1 VCGVLSLYRF
11 SVRRVSSRIRTGNL
25 VEYAGSP
32 WRVLRVLGVE
42 AVLVRSDTGAEVSVD
57 PLAIRFPEACPALPS
72 LLVTDE
78 LAYSEDNWAE
88 ATRRH
93 DLVTALA
100 GKASR
105 TTADVATAAM
115 SLGVTPRHVWG
126 LLRRSRAN
134 GLEIAGFLP
143 SRRRPRAMRLG
154 SGTEAIIEQA
164 IDRHYAKLSRPGL
177 QSLVREVAGR
187 CKAADLPSPSAKA
200 VKARVRARDQVWL
213 ARRREGPGKARSL
226 ALLTGA
232 HPGAAAPWERVQI
245 DSTPCDIRLVAE
257 TERTVIGRPTITFAI
272 DIYSRTILGF
282 SVSLQSA
289 STITVATC
297 LAHACLPKRDWL
309 AQRDLANVHW
319 PVWGKPLVL
328 EYDQGPENE
337 AKGIQRGLRLHGIR
351 SKVRQ
356 KGHPEHHGTIER
368 LIGTMMRRIH
378 ERRGTTFGSINERGD
393 AEPDRL
399 ACLSLPELEQV
410 VVLEI
415 DHYNHS
421 AHAGISDRPLDR
433 YLAWYQQPNLPDDQR
448 IPPLLP
454 AGRFLLDF
462 LPYERRRLVRT
473 GFRLFRVDYSARD
486 LLGMWKRQ
494 NQAKIER
501 IVVYDPRSLAT
512 VWVIDD
518 EDGEYVSV
526 PYRVPRAD
534 MTLAESVAARRKRQA
549 LKAEDR
555 TETRLFEAVSQ
566 VRAVEERGRTA
577 TSRMKAE
584 RSRQAR
590 RAVAAK
596 VSGDAVSVTRAVAGL
611 SLPTPRTPMPPA
623 FIEPFVDVEDL

>member
-1 VCGVLSLYRF
+1 
-11 SVRRVSSRIRTGNL
+11 VSSRIRTGNL
-25 VEYAGSP
+25 VSYAGSP
-32 WRVLRVLGVE
+32 SQVLRVLGAE
-42 AVLVRSDTGAEVSVD
+42 AVLLRSDTGAEVSVD
-57 PLAIRFPEACPALPS
+57 PLAIRFPDACPAALPS

-78 LAYSEDNWAE
+78 LTYNEGDWAE

-100 GKASR
+100 GKPSR
-105 TTADVATAAM
+105 TTADVVTAAM

-126 LLRRSRAN
+126 LPRRSRAV
-134 GLEIAGFLP
+134 GLDIAGFPP
-143 SRRRPRAMRLG
+143 SRRGPRVMRLSAG
-154 SGTEAIIEQA
+154 IEAIIQQA
-164 IDRHYAKLSRPGL
+164 IDQHYAKPSRPGL

-187 CKAADLPSPSAKA
+187 CKAADLPSPSTKA

-213 ARRREGPGKARSL
+213 ARRREGPRKARSL

-257 TERTVIGRPTITFAI
+257 TQRTVIGRPTITFAI
-272 DIYSRTILGF
+272 DIYSRTVLGF

-297 LAHACLPKRDWL
+297 LAHACLPKQDWL
-309 AQRDLANVHW
+309 APRDLTSVHW

-378 ERRGTTFGSINERGD
+378 ERRGATFSSINERGD

-421 AHAGISDRPLDR
+421 THDGIGDRPIDR
-433 YLAWYQQPNLPDDQR
+433 YLDWYKRPDLPGDQR
-448 IPPLLP
+448 IPPLPSRGPSFARLLAVRAPPSGSNRIPIVPRRLQRARP
-454 AGRFLLDF
+454 AGDVEAAKPGEDRARRGLRPAQPGNGLG
-462 LPYERRRLVRT
+462 RRRRGWRVR
-473 GFRLFRVDYSARD
+473 
-486 LLGMWKRQ
+486 LG
-494 NQAKIER
+494 AL
-501 IVVYDPRSLAT
+501 PCT
-512 VWVIDD
+512 
-518 EDGEYVSV
+518 
-526 PYRVPRAD
+526 
-534 MTLAESVAARRKRQA
+534 ARRHDA
-549 LKAEDR
+549 GG
-555 TETRLFEAVSQ
+555 
-566 VRAVEERGRTA
+566 ERGRA
-577 TSRMKAE
+577 TETTGAQGRGPDQNALV
-584 RSRQAR
+584 RSRFTGPR
-590 RAVAAK
+590 GR
-596 VSGDAVSVTRAVAGL
+596 GAGPNRDL
-611 SLPTPRTPMPPA
+611 SYEGRTITA
-623 FIEPFVDVEDL
+623 GKACRGGASLR